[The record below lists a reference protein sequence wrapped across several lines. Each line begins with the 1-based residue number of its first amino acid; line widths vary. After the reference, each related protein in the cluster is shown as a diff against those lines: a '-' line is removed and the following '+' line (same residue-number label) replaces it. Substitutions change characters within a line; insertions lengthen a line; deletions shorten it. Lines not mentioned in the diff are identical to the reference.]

1 MPKFAAMALSTFF
14 LSLASGTLAAS
25 AADVVAP
32 VKEVMDATAANWAGG
47 DSEWQDLFGPDKL
60 NHLYSKDFIAKYE
73 AASKFP
79 AVDDDGISPF
89 DYDVIV
95 QGQDACPLEDVTIK
109 PGTPANGKTEVIA
122 QFKKQTCMGT
132 DAANQAFSVVR
143 FEVLEEDGKPV
154 IDDILTVDEN
164 GKDSSLKETMD
175 SIVKQQ

>member
-1 MPKFAAMALSTFF
+1 MSKFATIALCAFFVSLSVGALPTF
-14 LSLASGTLAAS
+14 
-25 AADVVAP
+25 AADPVGP
-32 VKEVMDATAANWAGG
+32 VKEVMDATASNWAGG
-47 DSEWQDLFGPDKL
+47 DSEWQDLFGPEKL
-60 NHLYSKDFIAKYE
+60 NRLYSKDFIAKYD

-95 QGQDACPLEDVTIK
+95 QGQDACPLEDVNIK
-109 PGTPANGKTEVIA
+109 PAAPANGRTEVTA
-122 QFKKQTCMGT
+122 RFKKQTCMGT
-132 DAANQAFSVVR
+132 DAANQAYSAVR
-143 FEVLEEDGKPV
+143 FEVVEEGGKAV